1 MTGPFVLR
9 RLKKDVLRELPGKER
24 GSFIRRRQGRQQKL
38 YTASALKLKEALAGG
53 AWSGNGKLEVLSQL
67 MRLRQICCDPALC
80 FERLYGGIGEA
91 GDLCFADRIGVC
103 GGHKILLFS
112 QFASMLERIRER
124 LLQGGHFVPS
134 SGRRDPEGRTQ
145 PDGAGV
151 CLG

>member
-1 MTGPFVLR
+1 M
-9 RLKKDVLRELPGKER
+9 
-24 GSFIRRRQGRQQKL
+24 
-38 YTASALKLKEALAGG
+38 KLKEALAGG

-80 FERLYGGIGEA
+80 FEDYTGESA
-91 GDLCFADRIGVC
+91 KLETCVSLIASASAA
-103 GGHKILLFS
+103 GHKILLFPS
-112 QFASMLERIRER
+112 LPRCWSGFGNAFYR
-124 LLQGGHFVPS
+124 GHFVPS